1 MRYDFRMK
9 RLFGSGHKAYKKKK
23 KKKKKKFTLHESIQK
38 QIHVSNCFYNKS
50 DILNVSSI
58 IN

>member
-23 KKKKKKFTLHESIQK
+23 KKKKEIHFT
-38 QIHVSNCFYNKS
+38 
-50 DILNVSSI
+50 
-58 IN
+58 